1 MAYTNF
7 LYAKT
12 VTQTTGSDEISWTL
26 DRAPNSLN
34 TNSIITEPLTSFNEK
49 QTGLL
54 KFSNFDLPGSISTV
68 QSDGS
73 TATTID
79 GIEVKIE
86 ANKDNRVIDSIIR
99 LTLDG
104 TLSGS
109 NKADTSAGGIHTY
122 GSSTD
127 VWGTTIAQSDLA
139 TLGVAIKYKSDTIP
153 HKDTCKV
160 WNVQIRIHYT

>member
-1 MAYTNF
+1 MDLSYRI
-7 LYAKT
+7 Y
-12 VTQTTGSDEISWTL
+12 S
-26 DRAPNSLN
+26 